1 MRFKRDI
8 SIKII
13 VVFLLFFF
21 IFGLGYF
28 LSYLRF
34 NDKEI
39 VTNEV
44 IKKQNIMLKDEL
56 KKIQELSTI
65 DGDYVIGRVIVRN
78 LYNFLDEIIINVG
91 SNEKIKEGD
100 AVVNSDGLIGVVYK
114 VLDKTSYVKLL
125 TSNYNVSVKIGD
137 LYGNLSQGKV
147 TLLDKY
153 SEIKEDTLVYTSGYG
168 KIAEGIYIGKI
179 KKVAMDKDNLGK
191 EVIVDLI
198 DNRHLNYIA
207 VMRSK

>member
-125 TSNYNVSVKIGD
+125 TSNYNVSVKISD

-153 SEIKEDTLVYTSGYG
+153 SEIKEDTFVYTSGYG

-179 KKVAMDKDNLGK
+179 KKVTMDKDNLGK